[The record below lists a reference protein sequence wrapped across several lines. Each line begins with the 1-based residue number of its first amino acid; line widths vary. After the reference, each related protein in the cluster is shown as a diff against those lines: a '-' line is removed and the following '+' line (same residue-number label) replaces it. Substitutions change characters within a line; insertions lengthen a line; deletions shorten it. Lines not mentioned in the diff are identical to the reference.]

1 MEFSIGRK
9 IYDLR
14 RSKGITQ
21 EQLAEAMNVSAQAV
35 SKWENDISCPDVTT
49 LPKLARELGVSVDE
63 LLGADPEPEVKIVP
77 EQERDTSKL
86 ILRILVDSTNGDK
99 VRVNL
104 PLAFVQAA
112 LDIGLSIPQVVGKI
126 GEDGRNKL
134 ADIDWTK
141 LFALVEKGVIGKLV
155 EVESSNG
162 DTVSVTVE

>member
-1 MEFSIGRK
+1 M
-9 IYDLR
+9 
-14 RSKGITQ
+14 
-21 EQLAEAMNVSAQAV
+21 
-35 SKWENDISCPDVTT
+35 
-49 LPKLARELGVSVDE
+49 SVDE

-112 LDIGLSIPQVVGKI
+112 MDIGLSIPQVVGKI

-134 ADIDWTK
+134 ADIDWMK

-155 EVESSNG
+155 EVESANG
-162 DTVSVTVE
+162 DTVSITVE